1 MRGEPIRAA
10 VISDTHGLLRPEVE
24 QIIQSCDVVIHA
36 GDFDSQMLYHKLNI
50 KQPLYGVRGNN
61 DGYWAEHL
69 PQIRRFSLEGVS
81 FLVVHDQGDVPSQL
95 QDVQVVIFGHSHMYY
110 QQERDGRLW
119 LNPGSC
125 GHRRFHLPL
134 SMAVLTIEDG
144 QVFAEPVWLDE
155 EMEKTQA
162 AKDGGGAGA
171 AGNGKGAGATGNGRG
186 AGAAGSGRGAGAAG
200 NGGDAGA
207 AGSGRGAGAA
217 GNGKGAGAAEDGRS
231 TAARA
236 AREALPPET
245 GRAGMEEGSLRQT
258 VKEHLSQLR
267 DKNKDQLFLIAKIMR
282 FVKRGDP
289 ADWVAQNLK
298 AEPEFV
304 EQIYRIV
311 LTHPGVDARQ
321 VMDKLE
327 VNQLYQKMK
336 GIKE

>member
-171 AGNGKGAGATGNGRG
+171 AGNGKGAGA
-186 AGAAGSGRGAGAAG
+186 
-200 NGGDAGA
+200 
-207 AGSGRGAGAA
+207 
-217 GNGKGAGAAEDGRS
+217 AEDGRS

-236 AREALPPET
+236 AREALTPET
-245 GRAGMEEGSLRQT
+245 DRGGMEEGSLRQT

-289 ADWVAQNLK
+289 ADWVARNLK

>member
-24 QIIQSCDVVIHA
+24 QIIQSCDVVLHA

-171 AGNGKGAGATGNGRG
+171 AGNGVG
-186 AGAAGSGRGAGAAG
+186 AGAAGSGRGAGAEG

-207 AGSGRGAGAA
+207 AGNGR
-217 GNGKGAGAAEDGRS
+217 GAGAAEDGRS

-236 AREALPPET
+236 AHEALPPET
-245 GRAGMEEGSLRQT
+245 DRGGMEEGSLRQT

>member
-171 AGNGKGAGATGNGRG
+171 AGNGGG
-186 AGAAGSGRGAGAAG
+186 AGAAG
-200 NGGDAGA
+200 
-207 AGSGRGAGAA
+207 AGS
-217 GNGKGAGAAEDGRS
+217 GAGAAEDGRS

-236 AREALPPET
+236 AHEALPPET
-245 GRAGMEEGSLRQT
+245 DRGGMEEGSLRQT

>member
-162 AKDGGGAGA
+162 ANDGGGAGA
-171 AGNGKGAGATGNGRG
+171 E
-186 AGAAGSGRGAGAAG
+186 G
-200 NGGDAGA
+200 NGGD
-207 AGSGRGAGAA
+207 AGAA
-217 GNGKGAGAAEDGRS
+217 GNGKGAGAAGDGRS

-236 AREALPPET
+236 AHEALPPET
-245 GRAGMEEGSLRQT
+245 DRGGMEEGSLRQT

-267 DKNKDQLFLIAKIMR
+267 GKNKDQLFLIAKIMR

-304 EQIYRIV
+304 KQIYRIV
-311 LTHPGVDARQ
+311 LAHPGVDARQ

>member
-144 QVFAEPVWLDE
+144 QVFAEPVLLDE

-171 AGNGKGAGATGNGRG
+171 AGNGVG
-186 AGAAGSGRGAGAAG
+186 AGAAGSGR
-200 NGGDAGA
+200 
-207 AGSGRGAGAA
+207 
-217 GNGKGAGAAEDGRS
+217 GAGAAEDGRS

-236 AREALPPET
+236 AHEALPPET
-245 GRAGMEEGSLRQT
+245 DRGGMEEGSLRQT

>member
-171 AGNGKGAGATGNGRG
+171 AGNGKGAGATG
-186 AGAAGSGRGAGAAG
+186 
-200 NGGDAGA
+200 
-207 AGSGRGAGAA
+207 SGRGAGAA

>member
-171 AGNGKGAGATGNGRG
+171 AGNGKGAGAAGNGRG
-186 AGAAGSGRGAGAAG
+186 AGAAG
-200 NGGDAGA
+200 N
-207 AGSGRGAGAA
+207 GRGAGAA

-289 ADWVAQNLK
+289 ADWVARNLK

>member
-162 AKDGGGAGA
+162 ANDGGGAGA
-171 AGNGKGAGATGNGRG
+171 E
-186 AGAAGSGRGAGAAG
+186 G
-200 NGGDAGA
+200 NGGD
-207 AGSGRGAGAA
+207 AGAA
-217 GNGKGAGAAEDGRS
+217 GNGKGAGAAGDGRS

-236 AREALPPET
+236 AHEALPPET
-245 GRAGMEEGSLRQT
+245 DRGGMEEGSLRQT

-267 DKNKDQLFLIAKIMR
+267 GKNKDQLFLIAKIMR

-304 EQIYRIV
+304 KQIYRIV